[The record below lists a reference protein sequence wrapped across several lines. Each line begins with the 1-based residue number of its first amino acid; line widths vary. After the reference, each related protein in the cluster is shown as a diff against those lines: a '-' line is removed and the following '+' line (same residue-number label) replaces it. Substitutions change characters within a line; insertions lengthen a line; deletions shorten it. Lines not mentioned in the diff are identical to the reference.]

1 MDRITRKEL
10 KSDKFAL
17 EVEHTV
23 EYLGEHRK
31 AVIRYGTAAAV
42 VIVLAVAIFA
52 WRRHSY
58 TEREYALNAALEIQ
72 NAPVGAPVG
81 AEAPMQSYPTE
92 QARNQ
97 AAQKAFGD
105 IAARYSGTDQGTI
118 AEYYLGVIAASE
130 GRLPQAERAFRDVID
145 SGNTNYASLAKLA
158 IADVYKSE
166 GKLDEGEKSLRS
178 LIDHPTDF
186 VSKEQATVALAR
198 LIVNAKP
205 QEARKLLEPLRTQ
218 GGAAG
223 RIAITA
229 LSQLPQK

>member
-10 KSDKFAL
+10 KRDKFAL

-31 AVIRYGTAAAV
+31 QVIRYGTAAAV
-42 VIVLAVAIFA
+42 VIVLAVAVFA
-52 WRRHSY
+52 WRRHAY
-58 TEREYALNAALEIQ
+58 TEREYALNAALDIQ
-72 NAPVGAPVG
+72 NAPVGTPAGDAPI
-81 AEAPMQSYPTE
+81 QYYPTE

-105 IAARYSGTDQGTI
+105 LAAKYSGTDQGTV

-145 SGNTNYASLAKLA
+145 SGNSNYGSLAKLA
-158 IADVYKSE
+158 IADVYNSE
-166 GKLDEGEKSLRS
+166 GKPAEGEKALRS
-178 LIDHPTDF
+178 LMEHPTDF

-198 LIVNAKP
+198 LIAATKP
-205 QEARKLLEPLRTQ
+205 QEARKLLEPLRTR

-229 LSQLPQK
+229 LGQLPQK